1 MGSHGAPLPIITL
14 NKVPTQSPSR
24 TMRKIEQQMLQAIA
38 NRRDWR
44 SNNTEVQCVTFPH
57 GGEEIDRVYVRLHG
71 STIAIITPNEVDA
84 SDCGWQTTTTKR
96 RLNVLLQEFCG
107 VGLYQKNRV
116 WYSYKQSDEQEFEPN
131 SRQVFPRTK

>member
-1 MGSHGAPLPIITL
+1 
-14 NKVPTQSPSR
+14 
-24 TMRKIEQQMLQAIA
+24 MRKIEQQMLQAIA

-84 SDCGWQTTTTKR
+84 SDCGWQTPTTKS
-96 RLNVLLQEFCG
+96 RLHVLLQEFCG
-107 VGLYQKNRV
+107 VGVCQKNRI
-116 WYSYKQSDEQEFEPN
+116 WYTYKHGVDESDVKVERN
-131 SRQVFPRTK
+131 SRQVFPRTR